1 MTNKTLEAVRG
12 VLGLVAGDY
21 LYTLHEANQDHI
33 DNGNPE
39 ECIDLDSFHKGLI
52 EIAKAFNLDI
62 KEFDIDG
69 LIEEQQIEPKDELK

>member
-1 MTNKTLEAVRG
+1 MVIKMTNKTLEAVRG

-69 LIEEQQIEPKDELK
+69 LIEE